1 MKKILFLVNG
11 LGLGNSIRI
20 YSIIQ
25 RLKKENAEL
34 YVVTSGNGKWFYS
47 NLKEIKELFHIN
59 EIYYGAKNVK
69 ISITNTLKSI
79 VSTFNIIKKIQI
91 N

>member
-25 RLKKENAEL
+25 RLKKENAQL
-34 YVVTSGNGKWFYS
+34 YVVTSGNGKWFFN

-59 EIYYGAKNVK
+59 EIHYGAKNDK

-79 VSTFNIIKKIQI
+79 RCEFIGIFFS
-91 N
+91 